1 MIESQEEKI
10 TVDGQTWGTVNGD
23 TLRKYV
29 RKGKHLFRKWDAL
42 GMDASVWDSL
52 AVRGVR
58 NLEVLDKQENILY
71 TIDLEEI
78 DTWADFEADWGYGVQ
93 YFIPRKYFTK
103 TAYENSKG

>member
-1 MIESQEEKI
+1 MITSQEEKI

-29 RKGKHLFRKWDAL
+29 KKSRHLFRKWDAW

-78 DTWADFEADWGYGVQ
+78 DTWADFEADWGYGVR